1 MFRSARIGLVI
12 TMAVSALAAL
22 AVTGCGGGGSGV
34 TSSGGSASVVL
45 PKTADGKAATVGVAN
60 AGGLGRILVDSRGR
74 TLYLFQKDVGTK
86 SDCTGGCAAAW
97 PPLRATG
104 KPSAGTSLSA
114 AKLGTTPR
122 SDGKP
127 QLTYNSHPLYMYSA
141 DQKAGDTNGQGI
153 NAFGAAWFALSSAGK
168 MVSGTGTNTNSG
180 LGY

>member
-1 MFRSARIGLVI
+1 MFRSARIGLLT

-74 TLYLFQKDVGTK
+74 TLYVFQKDVGTK
-86 SDCTGGCAAAW
+86 SDCTSGCAAAW

-127 QLTYNSHPLYMYSA
+127 QLTYNSHPLYLYSA

-153 NAFGAAWFALSSAGK
+153 NAFGAAWFALSSTGK
-168 MVSGTGTNTNSG
+168 MVSGTGTNTNPG